1 MAFAAE
7 VAVWWALLTGLWLI
21 TLPSFAR
28 EEGLVAAACA
38 LGAAI
43 AVAGAR
49 RAMDGAWHPRLG
61 WARWAVPVV
70 FAVPVETVRV
80 LALGA
85 RQLARRHEGVG
96 DRVERLR
103 ADGEEPGTVG
113 AARRALGT
121 FALSATP
128 GSVVMDWDPDRREL
142 VVHRLVPGATDLEH
156 ELLR

>member
-1 MAFAAE
+1 MGFAAE

-38 LGAAI
+38 VGAAV

-49 RAMDGAWHPRLG
+49 RAVQGAWHPRLG

-70 FAVPVETVRV
+70 VAVPVETVRV

-85 RQLARRHEGVG
+85 RQLVRRSEGVG
-96 DRVERLR
+96 DRVQRLPIG
-103 ADGEEPGTVG
+103 GEEPDAVG

-121 FALSATP
+121 FALTATP
-128 GSVVMDWDPDRREL
+128 GSVVIDWDPDRGEL
-142 VVHRLVPGATDLEH
+142 VLHRLVPGATDLEH
-156 ELLR
+156 EVLP